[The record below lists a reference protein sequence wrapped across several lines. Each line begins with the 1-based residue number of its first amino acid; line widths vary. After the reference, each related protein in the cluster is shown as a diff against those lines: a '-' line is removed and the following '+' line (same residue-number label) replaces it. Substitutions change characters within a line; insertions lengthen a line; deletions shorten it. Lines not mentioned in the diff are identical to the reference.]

1 MPTDEQS
8 VGICS
13 LFNNTIT
20 CQTGG
25 TLSPALRQCV
35 FVMGKP
41 EKTTNNL
48 EEMQHILFTFILLSL
63 LSCSVRKVNSS
74 EQGKSDRTRY
84 LPKSID
90 RVEKIPSK
98 ENVWVFIL
106 AGQSNMAGRG
116 FVEPQDTLPGER
128 VLTIKANGQLVF
140 AKEPLHFYEPT
151 LTGLDC
157 GLSFGK
163 NLIKYIPD
171 SISILLLPTA
181 VGGSSVGQWLGDS
194 IYRNVQL
201 LSNFLDKVQIG
212 KKYGQVKAILWHQ
225 GESDAN
231 ANDIP
236 QYKERLSKLF
246 EKFRA
251 IVGNESLPI
260 MIGELGS
267 FSKDAENWQLINQM
281 IKSYSVT
288 DNNTVIVSTADLK
301 DKGDKVHFNSEG
313 QRIMGQRFANEY
325 IKKFK

>member
-1 MPTDEQS
+1 
-8 VGICS
+8 
-13 LFNNTIT
+13 
-20 CQTGG
+20 
-25 TLSPALRQCV
+25 
-35 FVMGKP
+35 MGKRK
-41 EKTTNNL
+41 KTTNKL
-48 EEMQHILFTFILLSL
+48 EKMQYLLFTLILLSL
-63 LSCSVRKVNSS
+63 LSCRVGKVNSS

-84 LPKSID
+84 FPKSID
-90 RVEKIPSK
+90 RVETIPSK

-116 FVEPQDTLPGER
+116 FVEPQDTLPSER

-163 NLIKYIPD
+163 NLIKYISD

-194 IYRNVQL
+194 LYRNVQL
-201 LSNFLDKVQIG
+201 LSNFRDKVQIG

-251 IVGNESLPI
+251 IVGNETLPI

-288 DNNTVIVSTADLK
+288 DNNTAIVSTADLK

-313 QRIMGQRFANEY
+313 QRIMGQRFAYEY